1 LTPVVN
7 MAPRHLLAV
16 LATLLCSFEV
26 SDGFVFA
33 GTPLQART
41 LHAHQMCGQGCRMSA
56 AEHSGGDAARRAL
69 RYQPVSV
76 QAKASI
82 AAATAPHTEDSYDN
96 AEELAPAAPQQARET
111 LVNPVTQHSHKSAQQ
126 AEPGSKGGVLVTLAF
141 WGVVATGLYKGGQTY
156 FARQEALVD
165 EYALEAAECVDNWT
179 QVESVH
185 KRYKRK
191 LGPGQFRQEM
201 FAAFLLELARAK
213 PITCST
219 LQAAE
224 RMRKKFRY
232 GDMKVAKLLAAAG
245 EQIGRKNPGL
255 RSKVLFYADK
265 LTAKTPAASKKHM
278 EGIREQLSAGYRNG
292 GQQVVATA
300 QVAIAEQALRD
311 SIEPG
316 SNALPPGYELL
327 GLDEARAK
335 QILAE
340 EEGSGGAGSGS
351 GASTGES
358 SRQDWKTFFVIDD
371 EAKKLPDDEVRFC
384 KNPVHFAMKCGL
396 CSLA

>member
-1 LTPVVN
+1 

-16 LATLLCSFEV
+16 IATLLCSFEV
-26 SDGFVFA
+26 SDGFMFA
-33 GTPLQART
+33 GTPLQARA

-56 AEHSGGDAARRAL
+56 AEHTEGGAAARRAL
-69 RYQPVSV
+69 RYEPVSV

-82 AAATAPHTEDSYDN
+82 AAAAPHTEDSYET

-111 LVNPVTQHSHKSAQQ
+111 RRETLVNPAAQHSHKAAQQ
-126 AEPGSKGGVLVTLAF
+126 AAPGSRSGMLVIFAF
-141 WGVVATGLYKGGQTY
+141 WGVVLTGCYKAGQTY

-165 EYALEAAECVDNWT
+165 EYAVEAAENIDNWQ

-191 LGPGQFRQEM
+191 LGPGQFREEM

-219 LQAAE
+219 LQTAE
-224 RMRKKFRY
+224 RMRRKFRY

-278 EGIREQLSAGYRNG
+278 EGIREQLAAGYRNG

-316 SNALPPGYELL
+316 SSALPPGYELL

-340 EEGSGGAGSGS
+340 EEGSGGTGS
-351 GASTGES
+351 AVGEP
-358 SRQDWKTFFVIDD
+358 SRQDWKTFFEVDD
-371 EAKKLPDDEVRFC
+371 DAKKLPDDEV
-384 KNPVHFAMKCGL
+384 
-396 CSLA
+396 

>member
-1 LTPVVN
+1 
-7 MAPRHLLAV
+7 
-16 LATLLCSFEV
+16 
-26 SDGFVFA
+26 
-33 GTPLQART
+33 
-41 LHAHQMCGQGCRMSA
+41 
-56 AEHSGGDAARRAL
+56 
-69 RYQPVSV
+69 V

-384 KNPVHFAMKCGL
+384 KNPIHFAMKRGL